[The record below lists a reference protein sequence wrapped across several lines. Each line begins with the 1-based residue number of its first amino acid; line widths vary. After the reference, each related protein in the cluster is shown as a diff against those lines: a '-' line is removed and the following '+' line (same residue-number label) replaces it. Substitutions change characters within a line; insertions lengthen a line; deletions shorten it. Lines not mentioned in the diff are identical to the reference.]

1 MSTVETIPRRSL
13 SSRLLLLLRCLLR
26 ACWVVVRFLFRFLLV
41 GWGTLAI
48 YYSNLPWYPAR
59 AALAGVFLVFAVWA
73 LWIARRRP
81 AYLAFTVVY
90 LALIGWWIL
99 IPPLQDRPWRT
110 PVAVLPKAII
120 DGDHVRLINFR
131 HFDYRTRD
139 DFTVKYEE
147 REVDIS
153 HLTSVDLF
161 VSYWKIGPVGHTFV
175 SFNFDNALPV
185 CISIETRPEEGEW
198 FQPIASM
205 FKKFELFYAVGD
217 ERDLIRLRTDHRGEE
232 VFMYPILTSPE
243 NAQALFRVYLKRINE
258 LAEKP
263 EWYHLLSDSCTF
275 NIVHYPNKVGR
286 TGGFDIRL
294 LLNGWV
300 DRYLYRAGVVNTSI
314 PFDELRR
321 RSRITE
327 VSQQAGD
334 APDFSQRIRA
344 ALPVKGSAAKE

>member
-1 MSTVETIPRRSL
+1 MSTAESAPRRSL
-13 SSRLLLLLRCLLR
+13 PARLLLLLRWLLR

-41 GWGTLAI
+41 SWGTLAI

-59 AALAGVFLVFAVWA
+59 VALAGVFLVFAVWA
-73 LWIARRRP
+73 LWVARRRP
-81 AYLAFTVVY
+81 AYLGFTVVY
-90 LALIGWWIL
+90 LALLGWWIL
-99 IPPLQDRPWRT
+99 IPPLQDRPWRQ

-131 HFDYRTRD
+131 HFEYRTRD
-139 DFTVKYEE
+139 DFTVHYEE

-185 CISIETRPEEGEW
+185 CISIETRPEEGES

-243 NAQALFRVYLKRINE
+243 NAQALFRVYLQRINE

-263 EWYHLLSDSCTF
+263 EWYHLLSNSCTI
-275 NIVHYPNKVGR
+275 NIVRYANKIGR

-294 LLNGWV
+294 LLNGWA
-300 DRYLYRAGVVNTSI
+300 DRYLYRAGLVNTSI

-334 APDFSQRIRA
+334 APDFSRRIRA
-344 ALPVKGSAAKE
+344 ALPVNEPAAK